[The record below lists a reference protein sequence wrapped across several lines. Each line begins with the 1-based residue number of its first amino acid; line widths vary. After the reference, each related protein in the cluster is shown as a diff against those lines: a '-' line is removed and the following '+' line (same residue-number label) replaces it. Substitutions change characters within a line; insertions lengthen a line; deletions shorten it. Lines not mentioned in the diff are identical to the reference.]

1 MPGFTDDSGV
11 RAASRPDLREGKGA
25 LEALGEGDGA
35 IRRRRAAG
43 MPSVPLDEAAPRA
56 GHDVR
61 ICRAFVT
68 LSGYVP
74 GHSIRA
80 APGEARALA
89 DDRRRPLTASKRRE
103 QPETR
108 FRPPGVIARRPG
120 VAPCAT
126 DRSARD
132 EEADARFRHSGS
144 FAPDASYQRDPG
156 ARAARRSRQRRHCD
170 RPGRALREPR
180 RAIGFAQRQ
189 SSDPPRRDDCF
200 ATRRVAEGRIM

>member
-1 MPGFTDDSGV
+1 MIRESGRRHGPIFGRV
-11 RAASRPDLREGKGA
+11 RAHWRP
-25 LEALGEGDGA
+25 LEKATARSD
-35 IRRRRAAG
+35 AAG
-43 MPSVPLDEAAPRA
+43 PPECPRFLSMKRRPA